1 MSSNPLLQS
10 LIGKVERRELK
21 VAVVGLGYVGLPLAV
36 RFAELGFEVVGVDL
50 DTAKI
55 DALER
60 GESYID
66 DVPAAVVA
74 DCVKRGKLRATTDPA
89 VYAEVDAIS
98 ICVPTPLSKFR
109 DPDLGSV
116 LAVADALAPR
126 VRPGQLVVLESTTYP
141 GTTEE
146 MLLPKLESGGLVAG
160 KDFFLA
166 FSPERVDPGRR
177 DFMMKNTPRV
187 VGGLTA
193 DCRAAAAAVYGAA
206 IDDVVLVSSPRTAE
220 MAKLLENTFRSVN
233 IALVNELAIMCDRL
247 GIDVFEVIQAASS
260 KPFGFMP
267 FWPGP
272 GLGGHC
278 LPIDPLYLSWK
289 MRSLDYRARFIE
301 VADEIN
307 RSMPHYVVNK
317 VFHALNGVS
326 KAVRGARI
334 LVLGVAYKRDVD
346 DVRESPAFEILI
358 ELKKLGAV
366 VEYHDPHVPHFE
378 LEGRRLDS
386 VALDDAALD
395 GCDAALIVT
404 DHRTIDWR
412 RVVQRAPLVVDTR
425 NVTAPFRSEGR
436 VVTL

>member
-1 MSSNPLLQS
+1 MTENAHLSRLRE
-10 LIGKVERRELK
+10 KVERRELK

-36 RFAELGFEVVGVDL
+36 RFAEIGFDVTGIDL
-50 DTAKI
+50 DAKKVEAI
-55 DALER
+55 N
-60 GESYID
+60 GGVSYID
-66 DVPAAVVA
+66 DVPTASVA
-74 DCVKRGKLRATTDPA
+74 DCVRRGKLRATKDPA
-89 VYAEVDAIS
+89 SYATVDSIS

-116 LAVADALAPR
+116 ISVADAMTPH
-126 VRPGQLVVLESTTYP
+126 VRAGQLVVLESTTYP
-141 GTTEE
+141 GTTEDVF
-146 MLLPKLESGGLVAG
+146 LPRFRSRGLEPG
-160 KDFFLA
+160 KDVFLA

-187 VGGLTA
+187 VGGQTPA
-193 DCRAAAAAVYGAA
+193 CQDAAALVYGSA
-206 IDDVVLVSSPRTAE
+206 IDRIVKVSSPRAAE

-247 GIDVFEVIQAASS
+247 GIDVFEVIKAASS

-267 FWPGP
+267 FYPGP

-317 VFHALNGVS
+317 VFSGLNAMGKPVKGS
-326 KAVRGARI
+326 KV
-334 LVLGVAYKRDVD
+334 LVLGVAYKRDVE
-346 DVRESPAFEILI
+346 DVRESPAFDVIK
-358 ELKKLGAV
+358 ELEKLGAIV
-366 VEYHDPHVPHFE
+366 SYHDPYVASLEPEGVPM
-378 LEGRRLDS
+378 RS
-386 VALDDAALD
+386 VALDDATLR
-395 GCDAALIVT
+395 GCDCALIVT
-404 DHRTIDWR
+404 DHKKFDYGRIVR
-412 RVVQRAPLVVDTR
+412 LAPLVVDTR
-425 NVTAPFRSEGR
+425 NATEAVRAEGR

>member
-1 MSSNPLLQS
+1 VPENEYLSRLKQ
-10 LIGKVERRELK
+10 KVERRELE

-36 RFAELGFEVVGVDL
+36 RFAELGFTVTGVDL
-50 DTAKI
+50 DRTKV
-55 DALER
+55 DALNR

-74 DCVKRGKLRATTDPA
+74 ECVAKGKLRATTDPSI
-89 VYAEVDAIS
+89 YSRVDSIS

-109 DPDLGSV
+109 DPDLGAV
-116 LAVADALAPR
+116 IAVADAVTPHLRA
-126 VRPGQLVVLESTTYP
+126 GQLVVLESTTYP
-141 GTTEE
+141 GTTEDVF
-146 MLLPKLESGGLVAG
+146 LPRLKSRGLEPGR
-160 KDFFLA
+160 DCFLA

-187 VGGLTA
+187 VGGQTA
-193 DCRAAAAAVYGAA
+193 ACREAVAAVYGSA
-206 IDDVVLVSSPRTAE
+206 IDHVVPVSSPRAAE

-247 GIDVFEVIQAASS
+247 NIDVFEVIRAASS

-267 FWPGP
+267 FYPGP

-317 VFHALNGVS
+317 VFQGLNAMRKPVQGS
-326 KAVRGARI
+326 KV
-334 LVLGVAYKRDVD
+334 LVLGVAYKRDVE
-346 DVRESPAFEILI
+346 DVRESPAFDVIKGLE
-358 ELKKLGAV
+358 KLGAV
-366 VEYHDPHVPHFE
+366 VSYHDPYVPS
-378 LEGRRLDS
+378 LEPEGVPLRS
-386 VALDDAALD
+386 VPLDDAVLR
-395 GCDAALIVT
+395 GCDCALIIT
-404 DHRTIDWR
+404 DHRKFDYGRIVR
-412 RVVQRAPLVVDTR
+412 LAPLVVDTR
-425 NVTAPFRSEGR
+425 NATENVRGEGR

>member
-1 MSSNPLLQS
+1 
-10 LIGKVERRELK
+10 
-21 VAVVGLGYVGLPLAV
+21 
-36 RFAELGFEVVGVDL
+36 
-50 DTAKI
+50 
-55 DALER
+55 
-60 GESYID
+60 
-66 DVPAAVVA
+66 
-74 DCVKRGKLRATTDPA
+74 
-89 VYAEVDAIS
+89 
-98 ICVPTPLSKFR
+98 
-109 DPDLGSV
+109 
-116 LAVADALAPR
+116 
-126 VRPGQLVVLESTTYP
+126 
-141 GTTEE
+141 
-146 MLLPKLESGGLVAG
+146 
-160 KDFFLA
+160 
-166 FSPERVDPGRR
+166 
-177 DFMMKNTPRV
+177 
-187 VGGLTA
+187 
-193 DCRAAAAAVYGAA
+193 
-206 IDDVVLVSSPRTAE
+206 VVLVSSPRTAE
-220 MAKLLENTFRSVN
+220 MAKLLETTFRSVN

-247 GIDVFEVIQAASS
+247 GIDVFEVIHAASS